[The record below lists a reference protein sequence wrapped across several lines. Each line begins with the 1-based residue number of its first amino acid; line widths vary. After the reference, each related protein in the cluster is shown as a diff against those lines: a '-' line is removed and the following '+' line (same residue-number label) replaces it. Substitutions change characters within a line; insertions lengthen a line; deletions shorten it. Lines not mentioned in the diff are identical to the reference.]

1 MGLKDRGGLT
11 LSVSDRALA
20 AETGRQVEAAMRRV
34 LWEDRQIRAGVHRE
48 LMYEEVAG

>member
-11 LSVSDRALA
+11 LSISDRALA

-34 LWEDRQIRAGVHRE
+34 MFEDRMIRSGQHRE
-48 LMYEEVAG
+48 LSEAEVLG